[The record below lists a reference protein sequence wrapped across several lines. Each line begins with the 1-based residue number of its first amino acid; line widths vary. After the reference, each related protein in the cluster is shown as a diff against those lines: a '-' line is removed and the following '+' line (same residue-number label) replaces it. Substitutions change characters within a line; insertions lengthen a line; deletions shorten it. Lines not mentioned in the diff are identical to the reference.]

1 MGREYEQDY
10 CLASYRKAIIFKNS
24 MSYRIKLRDSEYVNN
39 FNKIGINWN
48 ILRYCEIENIWIRTL
63 FFY

>member
-1 MGREYEQDY
+1 MDREYDQDY

-48 ILRYCEIENIWIRTL
+48 ILRY
-63 FFY
+63 